1 MKRRRKNKKV
11 VEVDMDELRGIVDS
25 SASGPLSE
33 EQRNK
38 LLSTLELLV
47 EQIDPEF
54 RNSEKLNKL
63 VKEMLEASNAE
74 PAEKTTE
81 QNPDKKK
88 RKGGNG
94 RTPAVKIK
102 GAEVVACS
110 HQDLKRGDPC
120 PGCKSGKVY
129 PKAPEIII
137 RFKGAPPIQAT
148 KYELE
153 RLRCNLCGQTYTA
166 EPPKG
171 VGKEKYD
178 ESVASILGLLIYGGG
193 LPRYRLAGLQGKLGI
208 PLAQS
213 TQWEILDKAA
223 KILKLILKEL
233 IRQAAQ
239 GEVLHSD
246 DTSRKI
252 LKLERPEEDT
262 RTGVFT
268 SGIFSTPGIGNKAP
282 KIALFFTGTQHSGE
296 NLRDVLLHRAG
307 ELEAPI
313 AMHDAETKNAS
324 KLKPANLQAELANCL
339 PHGRRYF
346 IDNFENFPE
355 QCHHV
360 LSELCKV
367 FKNEKQA
374 KDEKMSPEARLTFHQ
389 AHSLQ
394 VMEDLRT
401 WMQSQLTEK
410 LVEPNGGLGKS
421 INYMLNHWDK
431 LTLFLRKAGAPLDNN
446 LAERGLKKSILHRK
460 NSLFFRNQHGAD
472 VGDLYTS
479 IIHTCE
485 LNEINPFDYLNTL
498 LRNPKA
504 VEQAPADW
512 MPWNYEVAGS
522 AQAD

>member
-1 MKRRRKNKKV
+1 
-11 VEVDMDELRGIVDS
+11 MDELRGIVDS

-38 LLSTLELLV
+38 ILSTLELLV

-63 VKEMLEASNAE
+63 VKDMLQASEAE
-74 PAEKTTE
+74 PTEKTTE
-81 QNPDKKK
+81 QSPDKKK

-129 PKAPEIII
+129 PKAPEVII
-137 RFKGAPPIQAT
+137 RFKGAPPIQAI

-252 LKLERPEEDT
+252 LKLDRPEEDT

-282 KIALFFTGTQHSGE
+282 KIALFFTGTQHSGDIVPFTGRIFVMSYYIVPM
-296 NLRDVLLHRAG
+296 NSR
-307 ELEAPI
+307 
-313 AMHDAETKNAS
+313 
-324 KLKPANLQAELANCL
+324 L
-339 PHGRRYF
+339 PSPCTMRRQRTRR
-346 IDNFENFPE
+346 N
-355 QCHHV
+355 
-360 LSELCKV
+360 S
-367 FKNEKQA
+367 
-374 KDEKMSPEARLTFHQ
+374 SRLTYKRNWPT
-389 AHSLQ
+389 AYPTAAATSSTISKTSLSS
-394 VMEDLRT
+394 VIMCCP
-401 WMQSQLTEK
+401 S
-410 LVEPNGGLGKS
+410 
-421 INYMLNHWDK
+421 
-431 LTLFLRKAGAPLDNN
+431 
-446 LAERGLKKSILHRK
+446 
-460 NSLFFRNQHGAD
+460 
-472 VGDLYTS
+472 
-479 IIHTCE
+479 
-485 LNEINPFDYLNTL
+485 
-498 LRNPKA
+498 
-504 VEQAPADW
+504 
-512 MPWNYEVAGS
+512 S
-522 AQAD
+522 ARSSRMRSRPRMKR